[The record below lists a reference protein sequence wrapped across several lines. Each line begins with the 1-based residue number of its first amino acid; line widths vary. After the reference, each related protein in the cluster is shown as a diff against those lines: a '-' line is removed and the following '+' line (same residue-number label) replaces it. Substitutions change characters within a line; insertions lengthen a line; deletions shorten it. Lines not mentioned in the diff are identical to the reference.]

1 MATLPRILQEQSV
14 LKSSSST
21 SRTHI
26 FYPCLYFFTIVLLR
40 KRPIQIIMSLE
51 IPLKKPECAQ
61 DWEDIYEEFRAL
73 WPNRTLPEIMGIM
86 EAEHR
91 FRAT

>member
-1 MATLPRILQEQSV
+1 
-14 LKSSSST
+14 
-21 SRTHI
+21 
-26 FYPCLYFFTIVLLR
+26 
-40 KRPIQIIMSLE
+40 MSLE
-51 IPLKKPECAQ
+51 IPLKKPQCAQ